1 MFIFAAHITAGE
13 TAGAV
18 ARARWAEQC
27 GENCAIMS
35 ARWAEQSA
43 AVLSAGWAEECSASA
58 FNNHRYY
65 RYC

>member
-13 TAGAV
+13 IAGAV

-35 ARWAEQSA
+35 ACWAEQYA
-43 AVLSAGWAEECSASA
+43 AVLSAGWAEEGSEASVLPHLY
-58 FNNHRYY
+58 HRY
-65 RYC
+65 

>member
-35 ARWAEQSA
+35 ARWAEQCA
-43 AVLSAGWAEECSASA
+43 AVLSAGWAEECSEASVLPHLY
-58 FNNHRYY
+58 HRY
-65 RYC
+65 

>member
-1 MFIFAAHITAGE
+1 MTNFAGHITLTEA
-13 TAGAV
+13 AAAV
-18 ARARWAEQC
+18 MSARWAEQC
-27 GENCAIMS
+27 AAIMS

>member
-27 GENCAIMS
+27 GESCAIMS
-35 ARWAEQSA
+35 ARWAEQCA
-43 AVLSAGWAEECSASA
+43 AVLSAGWAEERSEASVLPHLY
-58 FNNHRYY
+58 HRY
-65 RYC
+65 